1 MSGSAAAP
9 GAPAID
15 FAAGL
20 ERVMDDRAL
29 FLRVLGRF
37 AGDYRDLAARLHA
50 ALDAGDAVLAH
61 RIAHTLKGAAGMIEA
76 NRLRRLALDVEL
88 ALKAGG
94 AAPLA
99 LIAALDEELARVL
112 AQVDALLAAPETA
125 AQVQANS
132 PAARDDLARLRDM
145 LDIGDGRAPD
155 LAAQLRPRL
164 LAGMGSEKV
173 AAFDAALRRFDFEN
187 ALALLEQAGP
197 G

>member
-1 MSGSAAAP
+1 MSGAAAAP

-20 ERVMDDRAL
+20 ARVMDDRAL

-99 LIAALDEELARVL
+99 LIATLDEELARVL
-112 AQVDALLAAPETA
+112 AEVDALLAAPETP

-164 LAGMGSEKV
+164 LSGMGSEKV